1 MALPKIYL
9 DVPRPTESSTMIGI
23 VDPTTVSNFTSHF
36 ERQPTAWWDI
46 ILVTLWIIIVVIGVV
61 GNSLVFLAIA
71 VSRSLQTRSNIL
83 VVNVLVADIV
93 VCCLLPL
100 QSATLLLAD
109 APDGEGALPTKV
121 CAGVATLAT
130 MCLWSRM
137 ATFGVLSHQQWKQQ
151 TKSRSLWA
159 SIHKRKRP
167 LIVASL
173 TWLCP
178 LVAILV
184 PRFATECIHL
194 GYSNETKLC
203 VFDGCDD
210 GCDESQLIFRIVT
223 PLLWLLTVLFTLR
236 NYSKIHI
243 HEINRR
249 KHKYVPRKKRRP
261 TPRRDPDAYLTPSS
275 PFEEVQLARP
285 VTSFKKGKGK
295 QRKQPDLVTPKQEKV
310 SKSPKFVVF
319 SRGKGNK
326 SKPVKEKVPT
336 RDRLPSNPVEVSTI
350 TKELRMMFS
359 KKQEPINSEPDTF
372 RPSTIRKLSENGE
385 SQDEGEVDQK
395 NDRNQNRNSMKLRIK
410 LDSFVQ
416 SIHWKKS
423 STETMVSDVSQEEIS
438 DVDNMDDCDDD
449 DDDDD
454 GVINEIALGGA
465 EETASMKMYS
475 SPNVN
480 MNKTHMHGGKH
491 SAQSYELQLIGS
503 SRISSRGTS
512 RRQSSPSD
520 YPLSV
525 SQLLSLLTIIYLVLV
540 PPKLV
545 CMLLPSCPSI
555 LYKLAETIY
564 VSLSALIPFVL
575 ASKHQTFSV
584 VITGLVYRR
593 WKSIPQPSMWIV
605 RLCKI
610 EKDVD
615 DYGDGDCQ
623 L

>member
-9 DVPRPTESSTMIGI
+9 NVPRPTESPTMTWI
-23 VDPTTVSNFTSHF
+23 VDTSTVSNFTSHI
-36 ERQPTAWWDI
+36 ERLEQPTAWWDI
-46 ILVTLWIIIVVIGVV
+46 ILVTLWIIIVVIGVI

-109 APDGEGALPTKV
+109 AQGEGALPTKV
-121 CAGVATLAT
+121 CAGAATLAT

-167 LIVASL
+167 LIIASL
-173 TWLCP
+173 TWVCP

-203 VFDGCDD
+203 VFEGCDK
-210 GCDESQLIFRIVT
+210 SQLIFRIVT

-295 QRKQPDLVTPKQEKV
+295 PRMQPDQATKKQDKA
-310 SKSPKFVVF
+310 SKSPKFVYF
-319 SRGKGNK
+319 SRGKRNK
-326 SKPVKEKVPT
+326 SKPEKEKVPT

-350 TKELRMMFS
+350 TKELRMVFS
-359 KKQEPINSEPDTF
+359 KKQEPTSSEPDTF
-372 RPSTIRKLSENGE
+372 RPSTIRKLSEHGE
-385 SQDEGEVDQK
+385 SQDEGEVDKK
-395 NDRNQNRNSMKLRIK
+395 NDRNQNRNSVKLRVK

-438 DVDNMDDCDDD
+438 DVDDIDDCDDD
-449 DDDDD
+449 DDE
-454 GVINEIALGGA
+454 VINEIVLGGA
-465 EETASMKMYS
+465 EDAASMKMYS

-480 MNKTHMHGGKH
+480 VNKTHMHGGKH

-503 SRISSRGTS
+503 SRVSSRGTS

-525 SQLLSLLTIIYLVLV
+525 SQLLSLLTIIYLVLI

-545 CMLLPSCPSI
+545 CMLLPSCPPI
-555 LYKLAETIY
+555 LYKLAETVY
-564 VSLSALIPFVL
+564 VSISALIPFVL

-610 EKDVD
+610 EKDVE